1 MGQPIVFI
9 FRLKVREG
17 RLNDLKRYLGEINEF
32 VAANEPRVIIYGQY
46 IDDGGSEM
54 TDIQIHPDSESME
67 LHMRVAGQRIAEAFE
82 YVETKSVEV
91 CGTLSD
97 ALVEQMRR
105 VAGSGV
111 PVSIKSHLGGFDRF
125 GTV

>member
-9 FRLKVREG
+9 FRLKVREE
-17 RLNDLKRYLGEINEF
+17 RLEDLKRYLGEINEF
-32 VAANEPRVIIYGQY
+32 VAASEPRVIIYGQF
-46 IDDGGSEM
+46 IDDSGSEM

-97 ALVEQMRR
+97 PLLEQMRR

-111 PVSIKSHLGGFDRF
+111 PVSIKSRLGGFEAPR
-125 GTV
+125 V